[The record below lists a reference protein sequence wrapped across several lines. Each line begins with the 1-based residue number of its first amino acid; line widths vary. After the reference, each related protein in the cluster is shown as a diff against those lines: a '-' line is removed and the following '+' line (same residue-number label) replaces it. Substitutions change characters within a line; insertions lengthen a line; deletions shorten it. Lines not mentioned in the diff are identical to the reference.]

1 MTTGKKIVYAF
12 LAGMVPM
19 LLYAFAGGPDARY
32 TAAPG
37 DNPNACANA
46 GCHSGL
52 AKGGPINAA
61 GGAVTATFSSGTS
74 YTPGQAV
81 TITVNVTDPVNTLHG
96 FQMTARLESNLSTA
110 QAGRFSYTTGTGVF
124 VLCDNNVPR
133 SLNGNCPANFPVEF
147 IEHNAPRTGTWTF
160 TWTPPA
166 TNQGP
171 VHFYIAGNAVNGDS
185 TNGPQDHVYTASY
198 VLTPGTSNPPVIT
211 SATTASGTT
220 GSAFSYQITATNSP
234 SSYGATGLPS
244 GLSLN
249 TASGLISGTPT
260 ASGTSTVGLSAT
272 NSGGTGNANL
282 TLTISSA
289 PPAPPVITEARG
301 IEGWGGATTFSSGS
315 WLQIKGSNFTDTAF
329 RQWIFPDDFTGNNAP
344 TSLGGVSVTVNNK
357 PAFVNFISP
366 GQVNVAVPDDTAVGS
381 VPVVVTSPKGVSNT
395 FMAQRVASAPG
406 LLAPPSTFPFSFFQ
420 NGKQYLEATIGASTT
435 FVGNPNFVPNFPF
448 TFRPA
453 KPGDSVLIYAIGLGD
468 VDPALPAGVVAGAD
482 SIKAPVTISFD
493 QTPATITYKGHY
505 PTFIGLYFLAVT
517 VPEITD
523 GDHQS
528 SSP

>member
-1 MTTGKKIVYAF
+1 V
-12 LAGMVPM
+12 
-19 LLYAFAGGPDARY
+19 
-32 TAAPG
+32 
-37 DNPNACANA
+37 NA
-46 GCHSGL
+46 
-52 AKGGPINAA
+52 
-61 GGAVTATFSSGTS
+61 
-74 YTPGQAV
+74 
-81 TITVNVTDPVNTLHG
+81 LHG

-110 QAGRFSYTTGTGVF
+110 QAGRFSFTSGSGVF
-124 VLCDNNVPR
+124 VLCDNNIPR
-133 SLNGNCPANFPVEF
+133 SSSGNCPANFPVEF
-147 IEHNAPRTGTWTF
+147 IEHSTPRTGTWTF
-160 TWTPPA
+160 TWTAPA

-171 VHFYIAGNAVNGDS
+171 VHFYVAGNAVNGDS

-198 VLTPGTSNPPVIT
+198 ILTPGTSN
-211 SATTASGTT
+211 
-220 GSAFSYQITATNSP
+220 
-234 SSYGATGLPS
+234 
-244 GLSLN
+244 
-249 TASGLISGTPT
+249 
-260 ASGTSTVGLSAT
+260 
-272 NSGGTGNANL
+272 
-282 TLTISSA
+282 
-289 PPAPPVITEARG
+289 PPVITEARG

-344 TSLGGVSVTVNNK
+344 TSLGGVTVTVNNK

-381 VPVVVTSPKGVSNT
+381 VPVVVTTPKGVSNT

-523 GDHQS
+523 GDHQIIVTLNGQPLTQAVFLS
-528 SSP
+528 THH